1 MISILDTPRLLQL
14 QLTVIHTHTH
24 THMYTHKKYSL
35 GNWMPPELMMLCK
48 CSERN

>member
-24 THMYTHKKYSL
+24 THTYTHIHTQKKFL
-35 GNWMPPELMMLCK
+35 RELDASRAYDVM
-48 CSERN
+48 